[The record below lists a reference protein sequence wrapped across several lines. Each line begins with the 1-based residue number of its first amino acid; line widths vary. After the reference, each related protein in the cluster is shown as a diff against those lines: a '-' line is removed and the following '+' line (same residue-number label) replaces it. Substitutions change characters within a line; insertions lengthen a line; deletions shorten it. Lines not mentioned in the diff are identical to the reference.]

1 MLEGEGKQDG
11 KIFSWDLWKTELTLG
26 IKVGRGVA
34 KAPAAPAVRG
44 ALAPGSPLS
53 TALRLESSWLSL
65 EGAPPRSL
73 QGGPPS
79 SFVTPLKV
87 GSGFNITPSSIHF
100 RWGEHFKA
108 PNSLTLWAD
117 VMATKKRTLKE
128 RNLRSTLPKGLK
140 GRNCNA
146 LKTEGRD
153 GNLTRLCK

>member
-1 MLEGEGKQDG
+1 MKNRVNFRN
-11 KIFSWDLWKTELTLG
+11 K
-26 IKVGRGVA
+26 GRQGRSKGPRSPCGA
-34 KAPAAPAVRG
+34 GGG